1 MPLEVTSFDMIAVQR
16 PWRTKAEEG
25 EARSDAV
32 GTSADAGAGAER
44 VRRGFR
50 TEERRASGSALCQ
63 AYSDVWVFAARRP

>member
-32 GTSADAGAGAER
+32 ETAAER
-44 VRRGFR
+44 QARARKGCGAAFAPRGERADRLCVRP
-50 TEERRASGSALCQ
+50 SAL
-63 AYSDVWVFAARRP
+63 SG

>member
-32 GTSADAGAGAER
+32 ETAAREAGAGAEKGCGAAFAPR
-44 VRRGFR
+44 GERADRLCVRP
-50 TEERRASGSALCQ
+50 SAL
-63 AYSDVWVFAARRP
+63 SG

>member
-32 GTSADAGAGAER
+32 ETAAER
-44 VRRGFR
+44 QARARERVGAAFAPREASERIGFV
-50 TEERRASGSALCQ
+50 SGLLSG
-63 AYSDVWVFAARRP
+63 

>member
-32 GTSADAGAGAER
+32 ETAAER
-44 VRRGFR
+44 QARARKGCGAAFAPKRG
-50 TEERRASGSALCQ
+50 ERADRFVSGLQSG
-63 AYSDVWVFAARRP
+63 

>member
-32 GTSADAGAGAER
+32 ETAAEPQ
-44 VRRGFR
+44 
-50 TEERRASGSALCQ
+50 RA
-63 AYSDVWVFAARRP
+63 

>member
-32 GTSADAGAGAER
+32 ETAAERQARARKR

-50 TEERRASGSALCQ
+50 TEERRASGSLCVRPTAL
-63 AYSDVWVFAARRP
+63 SG